1 MENKSKIESIGVK
14 LPERCVTPRDIISKL
29 KIFNP
34 PNLERIS
41 GIKERRFCAE
51 NEDSYTL
58 AVDAVKDC
66 LSRSKYKPE
75 AIDMVVCC
83 SISRNKDGLTTVF
96 EPPLSLFIKEN
107 IGAPKALNFDIA
119 NACAGM
125 LTGIY
130 IVDSFIKQGII
141 KTGLVVSG
149 EYISNLSET
158 AVNRIRTATSS
169 QLASLTLGD
178 AGAAIV
184 MEKTDQS
191 DSQALKVSGFTT
203 FSHYNNLCIGRQ
215 CHTSPGGI
223 MNTKRR
229 KLHSAAILE
238 LPKILKAALLDS
250 NLSFSQIDYFIPH
263 QTSITAIKVGMQKMV
278 KKLKGSPGETVTNL
292 ERFGNTASTSHI
304 LALHRYLQEKRIKK
318 GSNILMTALASGL
331 VIGCVIFSIKD
342 LILTYG
348 NTN

>member
-1 MENKSKIESIGVK
+1 MGIKSKIETIGVK
-14 LPERCVTPRDIISKL
+14 LPKRCVTTNDIMSKL
-29 KIFNP
+29 KIINP

-41 GIKERRFCAE
+41 GIKERRFCNE

-58 AVDAVKDC
+58 AVDAVNDC
-66 LSRSKYKPE
+66 LSRSKYDPE

-83 SISRNKDGLTTVF
+83 SISRNKDGLTTIF
-96 EPPLSLFIKEN
+96 EPPLSLFIKEK
-107 IGAPKALNFDIA
+107 IGATNALNFDIS

-125 LTGIY
+125 LTGIN

-149 EYISNLSET
+149 EYISSLSDN
-158 AVNRIRTATSS
+158 AVKRIRTATSS

-178 AGAAIV
+178 AGAAVI
-184 MEKTDQS
+184 MEKTDQD
-191 DSQALKVSGFTT
+191 DSQALAISGFTT
-203 FSHYNNLCIGRQ
+203 FSDYNHLCVGRQ
-215 CHTSPGGI
+215 CHTAPGGV

-229 KLHSAAILE
+229 KIHKAAILE
-238 LPKILKAALLDS
+238 IPKILKAALTDS
-250 NLSFSQIDYFIPH
+250 NLSFSQIDFFIPH
-263 QTSITAIKVGMQKMV
+263 QTSVTAIKVGMQQMI
-278 KKLKGSPGETVTNL
+278 KKFKGSPGETITNV
-292 ERFGNTASTSHI
+292 EHFGNTASTSHI

-318 GSNILMTALASGL
+318 GSNILMTAMASGL
-331 VIGCVIFSIKD
+331 VVGCIIFSIKD